1 MQVGFLSPVF
11 TQVERKGAGIHARD
25 ARLLVGEHVVVQAL
39 FADFLAHVVQR
50 VHDDAVQEHVARF
63 GLFEICGVCADFCRG
78 EHHELA
84 RVGGVSQDLLVARH
98 AGVEHRFAD
107 GIGSLSKG
115 IPVEHGAI
123 RQCQKRLLLAFR
135 FPVEFICHILLALSE
150 NLFCNVILERSDR
163 NCDRIHMDPIARRG
177 LAPG

>member
-1 MQVGFLSPVF
+1 MQVCLLCAVF
-11 TQVERKGAGIHARD
+11 TQMERECARIHARD

-50 VHDDAVQEHVARF
+50 VHDDAVQEHVAGF

-84 RVGGVSQDLLVARH
+84 RIGGVRQNLLVARH

-107 GIGSLSKG
+107 GIGCTTKG

-123 RQCQKRLLLAFR
+123 RQCQERFLLAFR
-135 FPVEFICHILLALSE
+135 FPVELVSHILLA
-150 NLFCNVILERSDR
+150 V
-163 NCDRIHMDPIARRG
+163 
-177 LAPG
+177 